1 MTQPE
6 GVRRQIEE
14 AQQAY
19 QAAYMQPPQGDPAP
33 EVEQKPDPVPD
44 AAGQLHDWKLRFT
57 NYKASADREIA
68 GLRQSVAGLQQ
79 QLSSAVEALNA
90 AKAER
95 ERAQARVVPG
105 DLLSDEEKDL
115 LGEENLAVVAKVA
128 DAKAQ
133 ARTSELEAQ
142 VRKLQEQLSFYSGRE
157 AQREQVSEE
166 QLLRQKLTQAYPHWE
181 KHDNDPRFRA
191 WMAEADPLT
200 GRPRLDY
207 FRAARAAWDVSR
219 LADFYRDFGTKVG
232 GDPRAD
238 LVQPASRPG
247 AATAVDGKRIW
258 TNSLIEQ
265 FYTDR
270 KLGRISP
277 EDARTIEQDL
287 FAAQREGRVRA

>member
-1 MTQPE
+1 VTQPE

-19 QAAYMQPPQGDPAP
+19 EAAYMPPPQGEP
-33 EVEQKPDPVPD
+33 EAKPDPVPD

-79 QLSSAVEALNA
+79 QLSSAVEALNS

-95 ERAQARVVPG
+95 ERAQARVVPS

-128 DAKAQ
+128 DAKAH

-157 AQREQVSEE
+157 AQREQVSED

-191 WMAEADPLT
+191 WMAEPDPLT

-207 FRAARAAWDVSR
+207 FRVARTAGDISR
-219 LADFYRDFGTKVG
+219 IADFYREFGTKVG
-232 GDPRAD
+232 GDPRAEM
-238 LVQPASRPG
+238 VQPASRPG
-247 AATAVDGKRIW
+247 AAQAEGKRLW
-258 TNSLIEQ
+258 TKAMMEQ
-265 FYTDR
+265 LYTDK
-270 KLGRISP
+270 KLGRLSQ
-277 EDARTIEQDL
+277 EDASALEADL
-287 FAAQREGRVRA
+287 FAAQREGRLRM